1 MVRTICPSRP
11 MRTNAFGAQP
21 PASAAAAARL
31 SPGRLRLSNSPPP
44 AAAPVLMNVLRES
57 PVPECGSTAPS
68 GLAANRSWNMSASL
82 DGRRGRLR
90 RLFDRLADANIG
102 AAATDVAGHRIV
114 DIGIARVWIA
124 RQQRGCGHDLAGLAI
139 ATLND
144 FEIEPRLLNLLAR
157 WRIPTASIV
166 VTAALPT
173 LSMVVIQERVGAPS
187 KCTVQAPQSAIPQ
200 PNLVP
205 VMPNTSRSTHSR
217 GVSPSTSAVRSTL
230 LTLILNAMLISW
242 MSIR

>member
-1 MVRTICPSRP
+1 
-11 MRTNAFGAQP
+11 
-21 PASAAAAARL
+21 
-31 SPGRLRLSNSPPP
+31 
-44 AAAPVLMNVLRES
+44 
-57 PVPECGSTAPS
+57 
-68 GLAANRSWNMSASL
+68 MSASL

-187 KCTVQAPQSAIPQ
+187 K
-200 PNLVP
+200 
-205 VMPNTSRSTHSR
+205 
-217 GVSPSTSAVRSTL
+217 
-230 LTLILNAMLISW
+230 
-242 MSIR
+242 

>member
-1 MVRTICPSRP
+1 
-11 MRTNAFGAQP
+11 MRTKAFGAQS

-31 SPGRLRLSNSPPP
+31 NPGRLRLSNSPPP
-44 AAAPVLMNVLRES
+44 ATAPVLMNALRE
-57 PVPECGSTAPS
+57 TAPS
-68 GLAANRSWNMSASL
+68 RFRANRSWNMSASL
-82 DGRRGRLR
+82 DRGRGGLR
-90 RLFDRLADANIG
+90 RLFDRLANANIG

-114 DIGIARVWIA
+114 DVGIARVRIA

-187 KCTVQAPQSAIPQ
+187 K
-200 PNLVP
+200 
-205 VMPNTSRSTHSR
+205 
-217 GVSPSTSAVRSTL
+217 
-230 LTLILNAMLISW
+230 
-242 MSIR
+242 